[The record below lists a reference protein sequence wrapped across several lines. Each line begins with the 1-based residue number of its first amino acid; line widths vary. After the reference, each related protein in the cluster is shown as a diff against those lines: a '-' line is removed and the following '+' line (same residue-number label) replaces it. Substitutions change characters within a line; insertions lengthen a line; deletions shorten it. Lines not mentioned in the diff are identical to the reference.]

1 MNFIQTPELND
12 ELPNIAIYGSH
23 NANIAIEHKGK
34 ILEVI
39 EFERFYNEKNAG
51 FCQYNSLWS
60 RRHTLQFILSYI
72 KERYGF
78 TTFATVLYQNTDVFD
93 SVNHDDDI
101 KPVQYH
107 KFIPA
112 MSYIEMNHHEAHAAG
127 SFYQSPFDK
136 AICIS
141 FDGGG
146 NDGFFRIFYC
156 DREQGLSAV
165 KDFDIDLGFPYMV
178 FGEYIEDIRKEPA
191 LENGNLVYA
200 GKILGYQSFG
210 AVDDKLYP
218 HMKNFYLSKPK
229 GETYKELLKII
240 SNNADD
246 YVFNEERRM
255 KRMESANLAATSQKV
270 FEDIFFEL
278 VDNIVKQYDVPICLS
293 GGCALNIV
301 LNTKVK
307 ERYNRP
313 VFVGPSPNDCGLAAG
328 MLLHCLK
335 PKEAVD
341 VSYLGVPILDKYLLP
356 REVESRRANL
366 VSVDYV
372 VDELFQEKIIGIVQ
386 GNSEHGPRALG
397 NRSIIC
403 SPLERKMK
411 DMINKKIKHREFYR
425 PFAPIV
431 RLEDVSEYFEWEGPS
446 EFMNFCPKVRPKY
459 AFTIPAVTHIDRTAR
474 VQTITKEKNPLLYEM
489 LTLFKERTGI
499 GVLLNTSFNVNGKP
513 ILSTY
518 GEAFKVFDSTELD
531 GLYLDGFYFKK

>member
-1 MNFIQTPELND
+1 MKFIETPKLSD

-23 NANIAIEHKGK
+23 NANIALEYKGQ

-39 EFERFYNEKNAG
+39 ELERFYNEKNAG
-51 FCQYNSLWS
+51 LCQYNPTWS
-60 RRHTLQFILSYI
+60 RKHAIPFILAYI

-78 TTFATVLYQNTDVFD
+78 SFFDTVLYQNTDVFD
-93 SVNHDDDI
+93 SLNDDDDLI
-101 KPVQYH
+101 EMSYH

-112 MSYIEMNHHEAHAAG
+112 YNYYEMNHHEAHAAG
-127 SFYQSPFDK
+127 SFYQSSFDR

-146 NDGFFRIFYC
+146 NDGFFKIFYC
-156 DREQGLSAV
+156 DREQGLLHIKSYE
-165 KDFDIDLGFPYMV
+165 IDLGFPYMV
-178 FGEYIEDIRKEPA
+178 FGEFIDEIRREPA

-200 GKILGYQSFG
+200 GKILGYQSYG
-210 AVDDKLYP
+210 KVDEKLYP
-218 HMKNFYLSKPK
+218 HMMKFYLSNPT
-229 GETYKELLKII
+229 GETYQQLLQQI
-240 SNNADD
+240 ADKTN
-246 YVFNEERRM
+246 YVFETENRL
-255 KRMESANLAATSQKV
+255 KHIQSANLAATSQKV
-270 FEDIFFEL
+270 FEDIFFDL
-278 VDNIVKQYDVPICLS
+278 VDDIVKKYDVPICMS

-307 ERYNRP
+307 ERYGRP
-313 VFVGPSPNDCGLAAG
+313 VFVGPNPNDCGLAAG

-335 PKEAVD
+335 PKNSVD
-341 VSYLGVPILDKYLLP
+341 VSYLGIPILDKHMLP
-356 REVESRRANL
+356 RHIESRRAFM
-366 VSVDYV
+366 VSVDYIV
-372 VDELFQEKIIGIVQ
+372 NELCSEKIIGIVQ

-397 NRSIIC
+397 NRSIVC

-411 DMINKKIKHREFYR
+411 DMINEKIKHREFYR

-446 EFMNFCPKVRPKY
+446 EFMNFCPKVKAQY
-459 AFTIPAVTHIDRTAR
+459 AHTLPAITHIDRTAR
-474 VQTITKEKNPLLYEM
+474 VQTITKDKNPLLYEM

-518 GEAFKVFDSTELD
+518 QEAFKVFDETKLD
-531 GLYLDGFYFKK
+531 GLYAQGFYFKK